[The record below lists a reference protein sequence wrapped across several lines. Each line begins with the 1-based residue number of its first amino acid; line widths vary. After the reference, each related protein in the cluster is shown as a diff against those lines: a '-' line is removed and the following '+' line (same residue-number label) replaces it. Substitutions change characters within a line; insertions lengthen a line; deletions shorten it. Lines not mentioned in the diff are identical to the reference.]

1 MGSSLGGF
9 YDVTGRTSGRD
20 SFIDFDAG
28 STLRSASCQ
37 SHRYRQEWQQR
48 GAAPVK
54 AETGA

>member
-1 MGSSLGGF
+1 LGGF
-9 YDVTGRTSGRD
+9 CDVTGRTSGRD